1 MNISVDLSKSEL
13 QGYLEQLSWISNETI
28 SEVVSAGEGNM
39 NVVLR
44 ITTDQR
50 SFILKQSRPYVQK
63 YPDIPA
69 PIERIDV
76 EAQFYHALSKSDV
89 SQHLPSVMNYAPQ
102 EYLLMLSDLGAI
114 VDMTS
119 IYHAREIK
127 DSYVEQLVRIAHQCH
142 QSSDVAGF
150 PENMELRKLNH
161 QHIFLL
167 PFDGDNGFSL
177 DDVQVGLQELAKP
190 YQGNI
195 ALKSVIAEMGEHYLS
210 QGDALVH
217 GDYYP
222 GSWMRSDEELYV
234 LDPEFA
240 HLGQAEFDLGVMTA
254 HLIMATHDIDYRS
267 KVIEAYPNEI
277 DQLLL
282 SRYAGIEIMRR
293 LIGLAQLPISRI
305 LEEKK
310 VLMGIALNLM
320 QL

>member
-142 QSSDVAGF
+142 QSQDVAGF

-210 QGDALVH
+210 QGDVLVH

>member
-142 QSSDVAGF
+142 QSQDVAGF

>member
-13 QGYLEQLSWISNETI
+13 QSYLEQLSWISNETI

-142 QSSDVAGF
+142 QSQDVAGF

-210 QGDALVH
+210 QGDVLVH

>member
-1 MNISVDLSKSEL
+1 MNISVDSSIIEL
-13 QGYLEQLSWISNETI
+13 QDFLEQLNWIDDETI
-28 SEVVSAGEGNM
+28 TEVVSAGEGNM

-44 ITTDQR
+44 IATDQR

-76 EAQFYHALSKSDV
+76 EAQFYGALGKSDV
-89 SQHLPSVMNYAPQ
+89 SQHLASVMNYAPQ
-102 EYLLMLSDLGAI
+102 EYLLMLSDLGDI

-119 IYHAREIK
+119 IYHTREINNT
-127 DSYVEQLVRIAHQCH
+127 YVEQLVRIAYQCH
-142 QSSDVAGF
+142 KSVDVAGF

-161 QHIFLL
+161 QHIFML
-167 PFDGDNGFSL
+167 PFDIGNGFSL
-177 DDVQVGLQELAKP
+177 DDVQAGLQEMARP
-190 YQGNI
+190 YQEN
-195 ALKSVIAEMGEHYLS
+195 LVLTSLIAEMGDNYLS
-210 QGDALVH
+210 QGNVLVH

-222 GSWMRSDEELYV
+222 GSWMHSDQELYV

-240 HLGQAEFDLGVMTA
+240 HLGQAEFDLGVMSA
-254 HLIMATHDIDYRS
+254 HLIMATHDMAYRS

-277 DQLLL
+277 DQVLL

-293 LIGLAQLPISRI
+293 LIGLAQLPISRT
-305 LEEKK
+305 LAEKK
-310 VLMGIALNLM
+310 ELMDIAVSLM

>member
-13 QGYLEQLSWISNETI
+13 QSYLEQLSWISNETI

-142 QSSDVAGF
+142 QSQDVAGF